1 MSTTN
6 DTKQQD
12 NIPSLPLYTSLIS
25 SASGLPTTITATMN
39 PASPACFRPSSA
51 SNLLPVV
58 SDAVSRFE
66 VSNLIQFRYIAS
78 GPRGKEKEKEKSG
91 ILSHTNTN
99 SSSHVFMAALVEL
112 LSIEIFKECT
122 LANTSSRYCSAQLDT
137 DNKVRRIDGDTT
149 EETRL
154 LDLNGT
160 LDALQESPSMRRLF
174 SDEFEEILGLSTAG
188 VPKFVHTEAIAIAES
203 RPPTSTKTST
213 KTSTSFA
220 LVNDLKSLLQAVS
233 ILAQQEFGP
242 DCLSDCLSDCDDLQ
256 EAAEEELH
264 ALSIYLN
271 QVLSTCLC
279 SASTR

>member
-1 MSTTN
+1 MISTTS

-12 NIPSLPLYTSLIS
+12 NLPSLPLYTSLIS

-78 GPRGKEKEKEKSG
+78 GPIRGKEKEKSG

-122 LANTSSRYCSAQLDT
+122 LASTSSRYCSTQLDT
-137 DNKVRRIDGDTT
+137 DTKVRSIDGDTN
-149 EETRL
+149 EGTRL
-154 LDLNGT
+154 LDLNGA
-160 LDALQESPSMRRLF
+160 LDALQESPSMRRLC

-188 VPKFVHTEAIAIAES
+188 VPKFVQTEAIAIAKS
-203 RPPTSTKTST
+203 QPPTSTKTST

-256 EAAEEELH
+256 EAAEGELH

-271 QVLSTCLC
+271 QVLSTCLG
-279 SASTR
+279 SASAR